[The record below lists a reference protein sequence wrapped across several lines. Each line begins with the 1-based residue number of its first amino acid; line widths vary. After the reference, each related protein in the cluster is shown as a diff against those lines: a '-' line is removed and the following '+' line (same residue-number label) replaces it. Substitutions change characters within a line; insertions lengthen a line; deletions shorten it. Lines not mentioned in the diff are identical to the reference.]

1 MRKYFYILITLL
13 AVLSIGFVGC
23 KNKPTTVAD
32 FIDEPK
38 TPTGSVTPKPVS
50 NFTAIKKTH
59 MKQFLGAYFTS
70 KEYQTDS
77 RKKFNYTIEVENYNY
92 DGKPATAI
100 HLIGYKKDGSSLNT
114 YFQGSGM
121 DIGGEV
127 NEIDY
132 QLLGVDK
139 DYSRASIKFK
149 KPGYAYLS
157 GVFNNTIEF
166 ALTNK
171 K

>member
-23 KNKPTTVAD
+23 KNKPTAATD
-32 FIDEPK
+32 FIDEPE
-38 TPTGSVTPKPVS
+38 TLTGSVTPKPVS

-70 KEYQTDS
+70 KGYQTDS
-77 RKKFNYTIEVENYNY
+77 GKKFNYTIEVENYNY

-114 YFQGSGM
+114 YFQGSGL
-121 DIGGEV
+121 DIDRRISKR
-127 NEIDY
+127 NRLSIIR
-132 QLLGVDK
+132 
-139 DYSRASIKFK
+139 SRQRLFQSF
-149 KPGYAYLS
+149 Y
-157 GVFNNTIEF
+157 
-166 ALTNK
+166 
-171 K
+171 